1 METTAAASS
10 TASEATQQRAS
21 SASQTPSVWSMLKQ
35 FATRLLVI
43 YAISSLLKSFRQPQ
57 NVSKSGTTAPT
68 SALLSKNIF
77 PNGME
82 MDITF
87 YVSEYENHVDYARPL
102 WRLESIYYGDWEAGE
117 KQDSVFFY
125 EGKIPCPIS
134 VQNNASLYLH
144 VFVTKAGKSADP
156 KAKNY
161 SKRYTIHRWHQ
172 LNKYRRKRYQKTQ
185 NLLTGKTE
193 ASQADVAKAEA
204 ATTEIISYWH
214 PNLTINMVYDQSVF
228 SKGYL
233 FIYCLL
239 VFFVWCFIC
248 RLVSFSDSLPVPWS
262 EMLLFD
268 SVSGDY
274 YPIVFFNDYWNLI
287 SDYQP
292 LNSSVSTLDLK
303 LTYSPLSLFKWQ
315 LYASQTMRNRWLGGL
330 AGGVGELFEENEDD
344 QDSIKIA
351 LLETSPYLLA
361 LTAVVSILH
370 LVFEF
375 LAFKNDIQFWR
386 ERQSLEGLSVRS
398 VLFNVG
404 TSFIVLLYV
413 LDNETNLMVRG
424 SVFINMLIELWK
436 VPKCLDVGLDTTSR
450 LFGVVPKLRFKEKN
464 SYVESSTKEYDM
476 MAFRYLSWLLFPL
489 LGCYTIYS
497 LVYEEHRGWYSWILD
512 RLYGFLIT
520 FGFIM
525 MTPQLFINYK
535 LKSVAH
541 LPWRMLT
548 YKFLNTIIDDIFAF
562 VIKMP
567 MLYRISCFR
576 DDVVFVIYLYQR
588 WVYRVDPKRVNEF
601 GISGEDLQKASSSS
615 SSKHQIIVDADIVF
629 NKSFIMCILFF
640 CCLSAQTVLALKM
653 CEAVVYSDFRAEE
666 DVPYKTCLYRF
677 QLSGLELSRERN
689 VENQKNTKAI
699 SDGEDDD
706 EGDMDLSRKPISN
719 PTIVIECISGSKIE
733 DVGVQLWNGAVLMAE
748 FVLTIPEQFYKKRVL
763 ELGCGIGLTA
773 ICLATA
779 GACVLATDVNDD
791 CLKLCRKNCDE
802 NSHLMRSGGSVEVRR
817 FDWSA
822 PAEVDWSS
830 WLLPVDVIVC
840 ADLIYEIDLNE
851 TLFSLLQ
858 NCVRSNGK
866 KTTIY
871 FCVEK
876 RLIFSAGAFGV
887 CSPAYEHFEEWICD
901 MKNEKG
907 WSELWQLEPP

>member
-10 TASEATQQRAS
+10 TASETTQQRAS

-68 SALLSKNIF
+68 STLLSKNIF

-228 SKGYL
+228 SK
-233 FIYCLL
+233 
-239 VFFVWCFIC
+239 
-248 RLVSFSDSLPVPWS
+248 DSLPVPWS

-436 VPKCLDVGLDTTSR
+436 VPKCLDVGLDTTNR

-615 SSKHQIIVDADIVF
+615 SSKHR
-629 NKSFIMCILFF
+629 K
-640 CCLSAQTVLALKM
+640 KM

-689 VENQKNTKAI
+689 VENQKKNTKAI
-699 SDGEDDD
+699 SIGEDDD

-733 DVGVQLWNGAVLMAE
+733 DVGVQVLWNGAVLMAE
-748 FVLTIPEQFYKKRVL
+748 FVLTTPEQFYKKRVL

-830 WLLPVDVIVC
+830 RLLPVDVIVC

-876 RLIFSAGAFGV
+876 RLIFSASAFGV
-887 CSPAYEHFEEWICD
+887 CSPAYEHFEEWICE

-907 WSELWQLEPP
+907 WSVRKVELSFVKKFISSQRSELMELWQVEPP